1 MFNTFFYQPL
11 YNGLVWFTSI
21 TPGHRLAIA
30 IILLTLVV
38 KIILLP
44 LSKKAVVTQMKM
56 KLVEPEMKKIRD
68 TYNKPEDRQI
78 LAQKTLELYRKY
90 ELNPFSTIFLVFL
103 QIPIFIALA
112 LMFGRNAL
120 AVIDTSLLYS
130 FVHAPEIIN
139 QMFFGL
145 DLSQKSAI
153 LGAIAGIL
161 QFFQIRNSLPAHKKL
176 EEGVTPTFKDDLAR
190 SMNMQMRYVL
200 PVIVFVASLRF
211 TAALSIYWIV
221 STAFT
226 IGQELYFRRTVKKD
240 THV

>member
-1 MFNTFFYQPL
+1 MFNALFYQPL
-11 YNGLVWFTSI
+11 YNGLVWFTALV
-21 TPGHRLAIA
+21 PGHSLAVA

-56 KLVEPEMKKIRD
+56 KLVEPEMKKIREKH
-68 TYNKPEDRQI
+68 NKPEDRTI
-78 LAQKTLELYRKY
+78 LAQKTLELYKKY
-90 ELNPFSTIFLVFL
+90 QLNPFSTIFLVLL

-120 AVIDTSLLYS
+120 ATIDVSLLYS
-130 FVHAPEIIN
+130 FVQVPDLVS

-145 DLSQKSAI
+145 DISQKSAI
-153 LGAIAGIL
+153 LGAVAGIL
-161 QFFQIRNSLPAHKKL
+161 QFFQIRYSLPAHVPQEKDK
-176 EEGVTPTFKDDLAR
+176 TPSFKDDLAR

-200 PVIVFVASLRF
+200 PVIVFIAALRF

-221 STAFT
+221 STIFT
-226 IGQELYFRRTVKKD
+226 IGQELYFRKTVKKD
-240 THV
+240 S